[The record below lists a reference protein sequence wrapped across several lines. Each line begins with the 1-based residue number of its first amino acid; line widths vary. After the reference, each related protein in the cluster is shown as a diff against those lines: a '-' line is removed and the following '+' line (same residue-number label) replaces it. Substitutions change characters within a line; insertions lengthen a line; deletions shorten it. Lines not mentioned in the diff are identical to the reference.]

1 MIKRETLTKLKTIA
15 KRVYADGGIDY
26 ANITNFE
33 TFCLKK
39 ATDLNISPV
48 TIRIHAERIKAFMRD
63 FDFEDKLNLLP
74 DKKVEI
80 PKQDIRSTIY
90 PILHMT
96 IEFYTD
102 GTYKIIEVEK
112 KEIQPEPEPVLWTGL
127 FDYNDNK
134 IIVRR
139 GRYKGANVKNQI
151 SIKEHFGSLL
161 RFCMWCRDRIDDV
174 SNNKITIYPDTAK
187 DVITLKSILKR
198 LEINNF

>member
-33 TFCLKK
+33 TFCSKK

-48 TIRIHAERIKAFMRD
+48 TIRKHAERIKAFMRD
-63 FDFEDKLNLLP
+63 FDFEDKLNSMP
-74 DKKVEI
+74 DKKVET
-80 PKQDIRSTIY
+80 PKTDKEI
-90 PILHMT
+90 HMT

-102 GTYKIIEVEK
+102 GTYKIIEVQK

-139 GRYKGANVKNQI
+139 GRYKGANVKNQM
-151 SIKEHFGSLL
+151 SIKRHFGSLL